1 MKRSEICGASI
12 HAGWFDKVTS
22 SIITSTKYCLS
33 NSFFIFHECIACL
46 MDVINCFFN
55 ANEGINAVQLSL

>member
-1 MKRSEICGASI
+1 MKRIEGGGASL

-22 SIITSTKYCLS
+22 SMTTSTKYCCNYSL
-33 NSFFIFHECIACL
+33 FICHECIACL
-46 MDVINCFFN
+46 IDVIHCFFN

>member
-1 MKRSEICGASI
+1 MKRSEGGGASL

-22 SIITSTKYCLS
+22 SMITSTKYSLS
-33 NSFFIFHECIACL
+33 NSLFIFHECIACL